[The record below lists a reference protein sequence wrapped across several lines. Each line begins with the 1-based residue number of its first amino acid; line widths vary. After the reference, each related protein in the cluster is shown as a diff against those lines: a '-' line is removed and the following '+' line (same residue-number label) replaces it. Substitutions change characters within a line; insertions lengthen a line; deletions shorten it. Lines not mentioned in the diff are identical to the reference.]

1 MMLVKPAA
9 AILLL
14 VPLLAACQPQT
25 TAPAGGGSPTAPA
38 PGGTGSPPA
47 QADYC
52 GAAKLGKFVGI
63 ADSAAQRA
71 AVMAASGAKIIR
83 WLTPGMAVTMDYRQ
97 DRLNANIAATGRYTG
112 FSCG

>member
-1 MMLVKPAA
+1 MMMVKPAA
-9 AILLL
+9 AIWLLA
-14 VPLLAACQPQT
+14 PLLAACQPQT
-25 TAPAGGGSPTAPA
+25 TAPGGG
-38 PGGTGSPPA
+38 GSPPA

-52 GAAKLGKFVGI
+52 GVAKLGKFVGI